1 MESDDILYVCITCK
15 KNGGA
20 PPFFLHVMQT
30 YKISS
35 DSNYS
40 SLLENGIKKTISN
53 CFQTRISRSL
63 FFFLLAGLPAIKSK
77 ALLYEYQLPKIITQC

>member
-1 MESDDILYVCITCK
+1 MFLLALVLFRFSYRTLPGRGST
-15 KNGGA
+15 A
-20 PPFFLHVMQT
+20 TPFFLHVMQT

-35 DSNYS
+35 DSNYF

-77 ALLYEYQLPKIITQC
+77 AQLYEYQ